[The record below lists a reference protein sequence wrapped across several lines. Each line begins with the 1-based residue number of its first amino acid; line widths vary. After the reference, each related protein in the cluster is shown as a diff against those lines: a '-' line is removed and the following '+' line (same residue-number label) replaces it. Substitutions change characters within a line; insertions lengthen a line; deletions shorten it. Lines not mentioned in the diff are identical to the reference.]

1 MNLLLSQYHLSF
13 FVIHLGYAR
22 NLYALTVGVLFQI
35 ISGFTGPSLPGN
47 NSLTFANFQIMR
59 LTELFFRL
67 TISLMPVLDPLQ
79 AFDFNCKAWF

>member
-13 FVIHLGYAR
+13 FVIYLRYAR

-35 ISGFTGPSLPGN
+35 IWGFTGPSLSGN
-47 NSLTFANFQIMR
+47 NSLTFANFKIMR

-79 AFDFNCKAWF
+79 AFYFNCKA